1 MVRWQWWKILS
12 SIKPTK
18 KNWQKLSESTLP
30 TLESNQRFAAIWG
43 EFIQQKQLNLGEN
56 KKVCGILT
64 TPTPI
69 LLFLVLW
76 QP

>member
-1 MVRWQWWKILS
+1 MVENFLLHK
-12 SIKPTK
+12 TNK

-30 TLESNQRFAAIWG
+30 NLESNQRFAAIWG
-43 EFIQQKQLNLGEN
+43 EFIQQKELNLGEN

-64 TPTPI
+64 PPTPI

-76 QP
+76 